1 MSAILRKVK
10 SIPFLMK
17 RKQATENLET
27 FIQKSE
33 PPSSDRDEDLDFLKR
48 LQLAEQLAD
57 YLIALHE
64 RHDGPHRRGKVWYW
78 GNDVDQEFP
87 MTY

>member
-27 FIQKSE
+27 FIKKSE
-33 PPSSDRDEDLDFLKR
+33 PPSSDRDEDLDFLKQ
-48 LQLAEQLAD
+48 LQLAEQLVN
-57 YLIALHE
+57 YLIVLHKQ
-64 RHDGPHRRGKVWYW
+64 HDGPHRRDKVWYW

-87 MTY
+87 MMY